1 MPDADEP
8 ESITRWFHCLKHGDR
23 QAAEVL
29 WNHFFPRLVKVAQD
43 RFHADRDPV
52 YGADDAA
59 QSVIHLLYRGATQGR
74 FAQIAG
80 RDELWR
86 LLVTAM
92 RRKVIDRVR
101 HNEAGKRGGA
111 EAAGELYTDIAAPD
125 PSPETIAIM
134 NESLAG
140 LLAKL
145 RDDTLRRIAL
155 RRLEGF
161 TNSEIAKEL
170 SVSERTIE
178 RKLNL
183 IRSDWEKIV

>member
-1 MPDADEP
+1 MPAPDEP
-8 ESITRWFHCLKHGDR
+8 ESITRWFHCLKTGDR

-29 WNHFFPRLVKVAQD
+29 WHHFFPRLVKVAQD

-59 QSVIHLLYRGATQGR
+59 QSVIHLLYRGAAQGR
-74 FAQIAG
+74 FVHVGG

-101 HNEAGKRGGA
+101 HNEAVKRGGA
-111 EAAGELYTDIAAPD
+111 DTAGELHPDIAAPN

-140 LLAKL
+140 LLLKL

-161 TNSEIAKEL
+161 TNAEIAAEL

-183 IRSDWEKIV
+183 IRSDWERLV